1 MLALIGVISLVGASQ
16 LAVALVNRLATSLAA
31 PRPLPRMDFSTGIP
45 ARSPRLVVVPAMLSN
60 AAHIEHLVEMLEVR
74 FLANR
79 DGHLHFALLTDF
91 HDAHEETRSE
101 EHTSQL

>member
-45 ARSPRLVVVPAMLSN
+45 ARSRTLVVVPAMLSN
-60 AAHIEHLVEMLEVR
+60 AAHIGHLVEMVEVR
-74 FLANR
+74 FLATR
-79 DGHLHFALLTDF
+79 DGYLHFALFTDF
-91 HDAHEETRSE
+91 HDAQVAVPVGEETDLE
-101 EHTSQL
+101 